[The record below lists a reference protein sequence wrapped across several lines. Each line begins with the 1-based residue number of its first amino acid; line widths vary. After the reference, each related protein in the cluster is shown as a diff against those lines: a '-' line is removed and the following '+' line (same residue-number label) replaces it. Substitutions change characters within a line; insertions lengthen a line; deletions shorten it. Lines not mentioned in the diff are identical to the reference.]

1 MKNLLINRALAA
13 KKKKIFTLLLAVAT
27 SVGTMFAQKIKIGDL
42 YYNLDATNQTA
53 EVTSFSDKY
62 SGAIVIP
69 SSVTYNSKTF
79 SLTSIGNNA
88 FEGCTGLTSI
98 EIPNSVTS
106 IGKSAFQN
114 CTGLTSVTIPNSVT
128 SIGWYAF
135 YGCSSLTSVTIPN
148 SVTSIE
154 DCTFWGCSS
163 LTSVTIPNSVTSIGA
178 SAFWGCSSL
187 TSVTIPNSVTSIG
200 GSAFYNCSGLTSI
213 EIPNSVTRIGEMVFS
228 GCGSLTSVTIPNS
241 VTSIGE
247 HAFRGCRSL
256 TSVTI
261 PNSVTSIGRGA
272 FQNCHRL
279 TSITIPINVDTIA
292 PDCLNSCD
300 SLTTI
305 FWNAR
310 KASWMNEANYLSFS
324 GCPKLSALVVGETV
338 DSLPSFLLV
347 ESIHKV
353 VWNPSHYAYSAR
365 LPKNTNRIS
374 FGNKV
379 TYIPPELCEDTKI
392 DSLVIPNSVKTIGA
406 GAFNRC
412 VYLTSVVIGSGVT
425 TFDYVDNWLDNYGVF
440 TGSDRISSFICYAP
454 NPPSIHYNPSFNVAY
469 VPSNSVNAYK
479 AAKYWKNI
487 TILPI
492 GATSVETDDIHIT
505 PSDNYANIVWQ
516 AIANAATYELY
527 IEIAGIR
534 IVWTFVFDAQGLLT
548 SMVSHA
554 PARYHSPQQTQT
566 TGFSYVVMGL
576 DGGTTYNAT
585 IIAKD
590 KNGNTLNST
599 TSSFTTTG
607 EPTQAI
613 DDIEANNVHEV
624 KVLRN
629 GKMYIIRGEKTY
641 TMQGQEVK

>member
-1 MKNLLINRALAA
+1 MRTHLFTFLFALVASA
-13 KKKKIFTLLLAVAT
+13 GTLFASKTQVDGIWYDIDSTTKTA
-27 SVGTMFAQKIKIGDL
+27 SVTYPEYDFESSSSEYTD
-42 YYNLDATNQTA
+42 
-53 EVTSFSDKY
+53 
-62 SGAIVIP
+62 AIVIP
-69 SSVTYNSKTF
+69 SSVNYNGKTY
-79 SLTSIGNNA
+79 
-88 FEGCTGLTSI
+88 
-98 EIPNSVTS
+98 SVTS
-106 IGKSAFQN
+106 IGEYAFLY
-114 CTGLTSVTIPNSVT
+114 CSGLTSVTIPNSVT
-128 SIGWYAF
+128 
-135 YGCSSLTSVTIPN
+135 
-148 SVTSIE
+148 
-154 DCTFWGCSS
+154 
-163 LTSVTIPNSVTSIGA
+163 
-178 SAFWGCSSL
+178 
-187 TSVTIPNSVTSIG
+187 
-200 GSAFYNCSGLTSI
+200 
-213 EIPNSVTRIGEMVFS
+213 RIGDRAFS
-228 GCGSLTSVTIPNS
+228 DCGSLTSVTIPNS
-241 VTSIGE
+241 VTSIEGY
-247 HAFRGCRSL
+247 AFRGCS
-256 TSVTI
+256 
-261 PNSVTSIGRGA
+261 G
-272 FQNCHRL
+272 L
-279 TSITIPINVDTIA
+279 TSITIPINVDSISEL
-292 PDCLNSCD
+292 CIEECR

-305 FWNAR
+305 FWDAR
-310 KASWMNEANYLSFS
+310 KASWMNEAKYLSLY

-338 DSLPSFLLV
+338 DSLPSFLWV

-365 LPKNTNRIS
+365 LPQNTNRIS

-379 TYIPPELCEDTKI
+379 TYISPELCSHTKI

-406 GAFNRC
+406 GAFHC
-412 VYLTSVVIGSGVT
+412 CEYLTSVVIGSGVT
-425 TFDYVDNWLDNYGVF
+425 TFDYVDNGLDNYGVF
-440 TGSDRISSFICYAP
+440 TGSDNISSFICYAP

-624 KVLRN
+624 KVLRD